1 MITSY
6 KVFDFLTTMNTT
18 FRLTKNSMIA
28 TAQSSA
34 MVGIAST
41 ITVATTSVSEW
52 EVVATISI
60 RPGNGRTQKA

>member
-1 MITSY
+1 
-6 KVFDFLTTMNTT
+6 MNTT